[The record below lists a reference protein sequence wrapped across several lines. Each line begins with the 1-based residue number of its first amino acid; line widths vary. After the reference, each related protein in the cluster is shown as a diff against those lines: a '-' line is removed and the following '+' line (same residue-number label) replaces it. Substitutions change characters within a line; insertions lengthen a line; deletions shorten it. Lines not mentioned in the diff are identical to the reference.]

1 MTSIRQRHLSCSPLC
16 FQHPMWF
23 PNCITLATGGHSV
36 ELGLSTLLWHNIQ
49 SAHTYTHTHSLT
61 VQWVEW
67 QLPKRHAHVQITG
80 TCVLASSQK
89 EFFQMN
95 FEMKS
100 TWIIQIHWP
109 VSFQEEGRGSLRQ
122 IQEEGEPRMT
132 EPQARVYLKPPE
144 AGRDKGAQS
153 FQHLPRKQSW
163 FWTFG
168 LQNCEHT
175 FLLF

>member
-1 MTSIRQRHLSCSPLC
+1 MFPIVFPAPNVVSKLYHLGNRRAFSRT
-16 FQHPMWF
+16 WF
-23 PNCITLATGGHSV
+23 KHSSLAQYTARAYVH
-36 ELGLSTLLWHNIQ
+36 
-49 SAHTYTHTHSLT
+49 THTHSLT